1 MPLVAFPDPRLTS
14 FGYVLWQ
21 LSHVTQQRMT
31 ASLAALNLT
40 LPQLGALV
48 HLARA
53 DASSTADL
61 ARMTLTTPQN
71 MSLTVTKLED
81 AGYVVRR
88 PHDTHGRIH
97 VLAITPEGVRA
108 LRRAI
113 VRVSKIEDEMLRG
126 IPPAERARLTA
137 ALGGCLKNLQAE
149 KKQGA
154 T

>member
-1 MPLVAFPDPRLTS
+1 MAFSDPRLTS

-21 LSHVTQQRMT
+21 LSHVMQQRMT
-31 ASLAALNLT
+31 ASLAAMNLT
-40 LPQLGALV
+40 LPQLGALI

-71 MSLTVTKLED
+71 MSLTVTKLEE

-88 PHDTHGRIH
+88 PHETHGRIH
-97 VLAITPEGVRA
+97 VLEITPEGSRA

-113 VRVSKIEDEMLRG
+113 ARVSKIEDEMLRDV
-126 IPPAERARLTA
+126 PPADRPQLTD
-137 ALGGCLKNLQAE
+137 ALRGCLQNLQAS
-149 KKQGA
+149 KKSP
-154 T
+154 